1 MSLVALLLVLFHI
14 ALYGAV
20 READEGTVAHLWQLL
35 MVLQLPIIAF
45 FAIRRLPQHRSSAF
59 AVLALQF
66 LAGVAAAAPVFYYHL

>member
-1 MSLVALLLVLFHI
+1 
-14 ALYGAV
+14 
-20 READEGTVAHLWQLL
+20 